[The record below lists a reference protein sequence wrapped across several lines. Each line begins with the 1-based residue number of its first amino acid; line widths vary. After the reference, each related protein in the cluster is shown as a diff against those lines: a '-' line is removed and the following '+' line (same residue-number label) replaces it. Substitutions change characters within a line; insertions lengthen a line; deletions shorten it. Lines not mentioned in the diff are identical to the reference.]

1 MDRVDVKVVL
11 QPVSRRDMLYD
22 RRFAESSA
30 VVAERVAAA
39 RERSA
44 ARLAG
49 TPWRL
54 NAEIPGAQLRR
65 AFVPKPG
72 SMKPLERVME
82 LGQVSA
88 RGADKIIRVA
98 WSLADLAG
106 AGRPG
111 VDEVSL
117 AIGLWLGV
125 SR

>member
-1 MDRVDVKVVL
+1 VDVKVVL

-22 RRFAESSA
+22 RKFAESSA
-30 VVAERVAAA
+30 AVAERVAAA

-54 NAEIPGAQLRR
+54 NAEIPGARLRR
-65 AFVPKPG
+65 AFPPQAG

-106 AGRPG
+106 QDRPG
-111 VDEVSL
+111 VDEVRL

-125 SR
+125 AQ

>member
-1 MDRVDVKVVL
+1 
-11 QPVSRRDMLYD
+11 
-22 RRFAESSA
+22 

-54 NAEIPGAQLRR
+54 NAEVPGSQLRR
-65 AFVPKPG
+65 TFHPKAG

-106 AGRPG
+106 RDRPG
-111 VDEVSL
+111 VDEVGL

-125 SR
+125 AQ

>member
-1 MDRVDVKVVL
+1 
-11 QPVSRRDMLYD
+11 
-22 RRFAESSA
+22 
-30 VVAERVAAA
+30 
-39 RERSA
+39 
-44 ARLAG
+44 
-49 TPWRL
+49 
-54 NAEIPGAQLRR
+54 
-65 AFVPKPG
+65 
-72 SMKPLERVME
+72 MKPLERVME

-106 AGRPG
+106 AARPG